1 MLDRPDRSAQRGR
14 IEAVVARRN
23 PVAMPP
29 AVPTPARAVSE
40 VGADVLAAALDAS
53 PDGVAL
59 MDDQG
64 RCVHVNPAG
73 CALLGTPPADL
84 LGRLAPFAEPDD
96 GGAGPTRPR
105 RLLRWTVPGSLR
117 ERELEYQAREVRT
130 PAGRSLTAVTFR
142 DVTAVRVQRRRFTA
156 FATAAA
162 NVAYAGSLRSTLDA
176 ICAQLV
182 ETAGL
187 AGAQIFLVD
196 SSGTRMQVHG
206 AAPVDR
212 WPPDFALRL
221 EEVRHRGAEL
231 SSFEALRRG
240 RPVASRR
247 RKAQMLAD
255 PRWAPLHD
263 HLDSFAWD
271 DFVAVPL
278 VVRDRSVGALNAYC
292 RPGHEPDDDE
302 IAFLTAMAHQAAVAV
317 ENARLLAEVRGEAA
331 SDERH
336 RLARELHD
344 SACQRLFS
352 LTLHIRAAELTRGT
366 DGNVPDTV
374 LRTLDELAHA
384 ALDDMRA
391 LIFELHPTLLGT
403 HGLVGAVREQ
413 AAWITRRGG
422 PAVTVDGP
430 HGRLDIAPD
439 AELDAYRLTQEAL
452 HNCVKHARAT
462 QVRVRIGAADD
473 NPRTLLI
480 EVRDDGAGFDPSGTA
495 SGLGLVSMRE
505 RAERLGG
512 QLVVAA
518 SPTGGTVVRLVAP
531 RVLRD
536 PR

>member
-1 MLDRPDRSAQRGR
+1 M
-14 IEAVVARRN
+14 
-23 PVAMPP
+23 AMVP
-29 AVPTPARAVSE
+29 AVPVAGDAAAAV
-40 VGADVLAAALDAS
+40 GPDVLAAALAAS
-53 PDGVAL
+53 AHGVAL
-59 MDDQG
+59 LDEQG

-73 CALLGTPPADL
+73 CALLGASLTDL
-84 LGRLAPFAEPDD
+84 VGQVAPFAEPA
-96 GGAGPTRPR
+96 GGAVGSSRSR
-105 RLLRWTVPGSLR
+105 RLLRWTAPGSLR
-117 ERELEYQAREVRT
+117 ERELEHQEQVVRT
-130 PAGRSLTAVTFR
+130 ADGRPLTVVTFR
-142 DVTAVRVQRRRFTA
+142 DVTDVRVQRRRFTA

-162 NVAYAGSLRSTLDA
+162 NVAYAGSLRGTLDA

-196 SSGTRMQVHG
+196 AAGTRMQVHG

-221 EEVRHRGAEL
+221 EDARHRGAEL
-231 SSFEALRRG
+231 SSFEALRTG
-240 RPVASRR
+240 RPVATRR

-263 HLDSFAWD
+263 QLDGFAWD

-278 VVRDRSVGALNAYC
+278 VARDRAVGALNAYC

-302 IAFLTAMAHQAAVAV
+302 IAFLTAMADQAAVAV

-352 LTLHIRAAELTRGT
+352 LTLHIRAAELTR
-366 DGNVPDTV
+366 DADQDVPDT
-374 LRTLDELAHA
+374 LLHTLDELAHA

-391 LIFELHPTLLGT
+391 LIFELHPTLLDT

-413 AAWITRRGG
+413 AAWVTRRGG
-422 PAVTVDGP
+422 PAVTVDGLEE
-430 HGRLDIAPD
+430 RLDLPPD
-439 AELDAYRLTQEAL
+439 AELDAYRIVQEAL

-462 QVRVRIGAADD
+462 HVHVRIGPAEH
-473 NPRTLLI
+473 NPRTLLV
-480 EVRDDGAGFDPSGTA
+480 EVADDGVGFDPGA
-495 SGLGLVSMRE
+495 IAPGLGLVSMRE

-512 QLVVAA
+512 QIVVDRQPA
-518 SPTGGTVVRLVAP
+518 GGTVVRVVAP
-531 RVLRD
+531 RVLGGAT
-536 PR
+536 